1 METTDK
7 SVQLFRIANMVAMAT
22 TAFYAPQS
30 FAQAS
35 GGGTAGLDGSQ
46 SRKIELADIVVTA
59 QRRGE
64 NGQRVPVAIQTV
76 TGEAIRDAGYS
87 TLTDLQ
93 YLTPGLQYDPTQGA
107 AFQIRGVGTTSFDFS
122 NAKSVNVVVDDVVM
136 DGQRA
141 NGLIGL
147 ADLAHADVLMGP
159 QGTAFGKN
167 STSGVIAITTNKPLL
182 NTTSV
187 QASASFGAHN
197 DRILHTTVN
206 LPLGDRAALRITG
219 FDQGQDGFGRN
230 VTLNKLVGSTHDY
243 GGRARLLVQ
252 PNDRFDLLVSG
263 DYGHHWDSNVR
274 TPVSGQPAAV
284 TATLG
289 SLGVTPGPR
298 NADTADGIY
307 GQLDSEEWGASV
319 RVHAKI
325 GNHDLTSISAYR
337 YTRYNNDTPANLT
350 PIDRFAY
357 VPYNVGDLHTDKVS
371 QEFHIA
377 SPEGGPVQYLIGLF
391 YNRLEA
397 TQTQLQWATL
407 GAPVFTNGT
416 PTRTLFA
423 FSGAIGATGN
433 ASLFRAVNE
442 TAATFGEIRITPTRW
457 FHLNLGARYSHDDNA
472 QGLDY
477 VTVDPV
483 PVIGFAPSFVP
494 TSAPPERPFGRVTG
508 DDFSFR
514 ISPTFQIAAELMAY
528 GTYTTGYKPAGIAFV
543 GNIYDPF
550 SAETVKAWE
559 VGLKSEWFGRR
570 LRVNIDL
577 FRSDFTNFQATIL
590 TRIPDGAGGSLLTTA
605 IGNAGGLR
613 SQGVETSIA
622 ARPTASLS
630 LTASAS
636 YTDAYFTDY
645 RADATTN
652 YTNTRLPNSPAF
664 SATTAATYEHALST
678 SLRLRA
684 HADYAYRS
692 GSWTV
697 VGQPGYSYVPAFGLT
712 NVRVSILHT
721 RSGTEMGVYARNL
734 FDTYFSTGWQI
745 YGAIGLLHYTS
756 PNARRTV
763 GGFVSVNF

>member
-1 METTDK
+1 MEISDK
-7 SVQLFRIANMVAMAT
+7 PVQLFRFVGLVAFLTVPFCA
-22 TAFYAPQS
+22 AQS
-30 FAQAS
+30 FAQVSQGAAAE
-35 GGGTAGLDGSQ
+35 TDDSQ
-46 SRKIELADIVVTA
+46 SRNEELADIVVTA
-59 QRRGE
+59 RRREE
-64 NGQRVPVAIQTV
+64 NSQRVSVAIQTV

-87 TLTDLQ
+87 SLTDLQ
-93 YLTPGLQYDPTQGA
+93 YLVPGLQYDPTQGA

-147 ADLAHADVLMGP
+147 ADIAHADVLMGP

-167 STSGVIAITTNKPLL
+167 STSGVIAITTNRPLL

-187 QASASFGAHN
+187 QASASFGAHD
-197 DRILHTTVN
+197 DRILNATVN

-243 GGRARLLVQ
+243 GGRARLLLQ

-284 TATLG
+284 TAILG

-307 GQLDSEEWGASV
+307 GQLETEEWGASV

-337 YTRYNNDTPANLT
+337 YTGYDNATPANLT
-350 PIDRFAY
+350 PVDRFAY
-357 VPYNVGDLHTDKVS
+357 VPYNVGYLHTDKVS
-371 QEFHIA
+371 QEVHLA
-377 SPEGGPVQYLIGLF
+377 SPEGGRIQYLIGAF

-397 TQTQLQWATL
+397 TQSQLQWATL

-416 PTRTLFA
+416 PARTLFA
-423 FSGAIGATGN
+423 VSGAIGAAGN
-433 ASLFRAVNE
+433 TSLFRAVNE
-442 TAATFGEIRITPTRW
+442 TAATFGEVRIAPTRW
-457 FHLNLGARYSHDDNA
+457 FHLDLGARYSHDNNA
-472 QGLDY
+472 QGLTY
-477 VTVDPV
+477 VTMDPV
-483 PVIGFAPSFVP
+483 SVTGFSPRFIP
-494 TSAPPERPFGRVTG
+494 TSPPPVRPFGRVTG

-514 ISPTFQIAAELMAY
+514 ISPTFQVAPELMVY

-543 GNIYDPF
+543 GNKYDPF
-550 SAETVKAWE
+550 AAETVKAWE

-570 LRVNIDL
+570 LRFNIDL

-590 TRIPDGAGGSLLTTA
+590 TRIPDGAGGSLLATA

-622 ARPTASLS
+622 LRPTPS
-630 LTASAS
+630 LTLAASGA
-636 YTDAYFTDY
+636 YTDAYFTNY
-645 RADATTN
+645 RFDATTD

-664 SATTAATYEHALST
+664 SATGAATYEHALS
-678 SLRLRA
+678 SALRLRA

-692 GSWTV
+692 ATWTV
-697 VGQPGYSYVPAFGLT
+697 VGQPSYSYVPGFGLT
-712 NVRVSILHT
+712 NARISILHA
-721 RSGTEMGVYARNL
+721 RSGVEVGVYARNL

-763 GGFVSVNF
+763 GGFMNIRF